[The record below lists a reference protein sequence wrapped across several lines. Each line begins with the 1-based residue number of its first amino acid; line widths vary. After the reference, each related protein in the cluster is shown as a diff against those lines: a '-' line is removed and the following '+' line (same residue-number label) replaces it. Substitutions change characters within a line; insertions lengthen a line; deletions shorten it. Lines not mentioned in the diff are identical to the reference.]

1 MSQINLNL
9 LRSLKVLLEECHV
22 SHAATKLNITQSAL
36 SRQLSQLREMF
47 ADPLLVRDGNQLVPT
62 PKAVSLLNKLEH
74 WFVEL
79 DELMIEAEF
88 EPSAWKGE
96 FVFASSDYVAQYLLP
111 EMVEAITVQAPKV
124 SIKYCLWQPSL
135 LGEMANSEIQLA
147 STMSPEPPKGVS
159 SWQIGED
166 YPVCVM
172 KQSHPLSE
180 KNMLSVEDILSFSH
194 IKVTGGG
201 DKDTYIDQ
209 ALAELNQVRHIGL
222 KVPFFSAAFRSLSMS
237 DYLMVVPEHIARNM
251 KNHFDVVFKPLPVK
265 TPKHKYWLLWH
276 PKFDNEPSHVWARQL
291 VYDIMNHSEYSIGY
305 DSES

>member
-22 SHAATKLNITQSAL
+22 SQAAAKLNITQSAV
-36 SRQLSQLREMF
+36 SRQLSQLREIF

-62 PKAVSLLNKLEH
+62 PKATHLLNKLDH
-74 WFVEL
+74 WFLEL

-96 FVFASSDYVAQYLLP
+96 FTFASSDYVAQYLLP
-111 EMVEAITVQAPKV
+111 EMVEALSLKAPDV

-135 LGEMANSEIQLA
+135 LSLMANSEIQLA
-147 STMSPEPPKGVS
+147 STMSPEAPLGVS
-159 SWQIGED
+159 SMPIGED

-172 KQSHPLSE
+172 KHAHPLAQKTS
-180 KNMLSVEDILSFSH
+180 LTVEDVLAFSH

-201 DKDTYIDQ
+201 DKDSYIDQ
-209 ALAELNQVRHIGL
+209 ALAKLCKERHIAL
-222 KVPFFSAAFRSLSMS
+222 QVPFFSAAFHSLCMS

-251 KNHFDVVFKPLPVK
+251 QNHVEVVFKPLPVE
-265 TPKHKYWLLWH
+265 TPIHKYWLLWH
-276 PKFDNEPSHVWARQL
+276 PKYDNEPSHLWARQL
-291 VYDIMNHSEYSIGY
+291 VYSIMIQSEYSIGY
-305 DSES
+305 DLKS

>member
-1 MSQINLNL
+1 MSPINLNL

-22 SHAATKLNITQSAL
+22 SQAAAKLNITQSAL
-36 SRQLSQLREMF
+36 SRQLSQLRDMF

-62 PKAVSLLNKLEH
+62 PKAVSLLNKLDH

-88 EPSAWKGE
+88 VPLTWKGE

-111 EMVEAITVQAPKV
+111 EMVESLSVYAPNV
-124 SIKYCLWQPSL
+124 SIKYCLWQPTL
-135 LGEMANSEIQLA
+135 LGQMANSEIQLA
-147 STMSPEPPKGVS
+147 STMSPEPPRGVS

-172 KQSHPLSE
+172 KRSHPLSE
-180 KNMLSVEDILSFSH
+180 KSVLTVADILNYSH
-194 IKVTGGG
+194 IKVIGGG

-209 ALAELNQVRHIGL
+209 ALAEQNKARHIAL
-222 KVPFFSAAFRSLSMS
+222 KVPFFSAAFRSLCMS
-237 DYLMVVPEHIARNM
+237 EYLMVVPEHIARNM
-251 KNHFDVVFKPLPVK
+251 QNHFDLVFKSLPVK

-276 PKFDNEPSHVWARQL
+276 SKFDNEPSHVWARQL

-305 DSES
+305 DSNS